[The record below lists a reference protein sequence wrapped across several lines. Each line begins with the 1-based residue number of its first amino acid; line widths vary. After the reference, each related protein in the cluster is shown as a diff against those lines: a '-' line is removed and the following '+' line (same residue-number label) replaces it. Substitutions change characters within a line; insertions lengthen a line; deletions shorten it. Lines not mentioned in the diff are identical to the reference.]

1 MPNMVFGEVVC
12 IVRTA
17 LLNRLESTTSTLAWA
32 SFLVIIG
39 LGMGIFMQLP
49 YTAVQ
54 VVLS

>member
-12 IVRTA
+12 IVGTA
-17 LLNRLESTTSTLAWA
+17 LLNRLESTTSTLACA